1 MLSNARAEVISNID
15 IDTYN
20 QNYDYTMTRLAGNM
34 AIPSTYECD
43 EVYSNLLNKYGTSD
57 ESYCKVETIDG
68 KKFYCFGLSYTGSSA
83 EASLPEC
90 ANIYCDSSEYAVWK
104 QAYAAVGQEFYGCA
118 KYFPNSNC
126 WEHGGDTEVSVNPSQ
141 YSNIITNYK
150 SMNDGALECDFNRRA
165 RPSTNGNCA
174 NPNLGELLQCY
185 CAYDES
191 YYVSGNEAPNEN
203 GQITILCAPC
213 PAYADCNGQRDRFR
227 CRAGYYDYDPNLSGR
242 GANCVP
248 CPSASSNII
257 DFCDTQPTSPNGA
270 TSITQCY
277 LPTGTMCKDVYG
289 TFSIVNRNCYYLN

>member
-1 MLSNARAEVISNID
+1 MS
-15 IDTYN
+15 TYN
-20 QNYDYTMTRLAGNM
+20 SDYDYS
-34 AIPSTYECD
+34 STVAASISAFSGFDICSRD
-43 EVYSNLLNKYGTSD
+43 PDAVYISGGQDRFCKVMLKNDPQPYYCRTTASMGYGSNWEPGDSDGVLIDCSNLLCNSG
-57 ESYCKVETIDG
+57 
-68 KKFYCFGLSYTGSSA
+68 YT
-83 EASLPEC
+83 
-90 ANIYCDSSEYAVWK
+90 AVWNDDM
-104 QAYAAVGQEFYGCA
+104 QTVYGCA
-118 KYFPNSNC
+118 RYHPNSNC

-174 NPNLGELLQCY
+174 NPNLGELLKCY

-191 YYVSGNEAPNEN
+191 YYVSGNEEPNEN

-257 DFCDTQPTSPNGA
+257 DFCDTQPTSPKAA